1 MVADRVRKST
11 KSSDAAEEQ
20 AGGGD
25 RLEIVLS
32 WYEEVLRYAVLGA
45 AGVARHQSCLT
56 AIAQLATRL
65 SIEGALQQLTIVYD
79 TLQAL
84 GRNANRQLAV
94 ENMLLQLAK

>member
-1 MVADRVRKST
+1 
-11 KSSDAAEEQ
+11 
-20 AGGGD
+20 
-25 RLEIVLS
+25 
-32 WYEEVLRYAVLGA
+32 VLRYAVLGA

>member
-1 MVADRVRKST
+1 
-11 KSSDAAEEQ
+11 
-20 AGGGD
+20 
-25 RLEIVLS
+25 
-32 WYEEVLRYAVLGA
+32 
-45 AGVARHQSCLT
+45 VARHQDCLT